1 MSTLKV
7 NTIQSYTA
15 ADPVSITDS
24 FKVSGS
30 TQLSGSVS
38 INGNLTTT
46 GNSAFGNSQSDSHV
60 FTGSFI
66 ASSSVA
72 TITLNSNGFSNTAV
86 TSSFTNLP
94 KVSILPGTPS
104 GISGTLY
111 TVSGSQ
117 IFSADMFASGS
128 VVGAISSSLFVM
140 AVV

>member
-15 ADPVSITDS
+15 ADPVEITDALR
-24 FKVSGS
+24 VSGS
-30 TQLSGSVS
+30 ATL
-38 INGNLTTT
+38 T
-46 GNSAFGNSQSDSHV
+46 GNAFGNSQSDSHV

-94 KVSILPGTPS
+94 KVSTLPGANI